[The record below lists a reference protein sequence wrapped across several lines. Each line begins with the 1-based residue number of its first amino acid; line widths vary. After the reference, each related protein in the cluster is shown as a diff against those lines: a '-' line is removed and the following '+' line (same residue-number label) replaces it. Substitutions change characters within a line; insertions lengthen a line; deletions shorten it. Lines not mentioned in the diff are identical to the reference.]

1 VSLLALDRFEE
12 SAVITGTLK
21 IEEDRR
27 EARCSKMVEPDEFF
41 HHSLADE
48 PTRHFFFAEFLHV
61 SLDAIDELI
70 ERRRADRSLLAG
82 FLHSC
87 QQLLALVILAPL
99 VALDYFWKDFFD
111 ALTRCE
117 SALAFEALSAT
128 ADLVTVSAQA
138 RVDHPVG

>member
-1 VSLLALDRFEE
+1 VLDRFEK
-12 SAVITGTLK
+12 SPVVFGALK

-27 EARCSKMVEPDEFF
+27 KARRCKMVEADEFF
-41 HHSLADE
+41 HHSLADQSA
-48 PTRHFFFAEFLHV
+48 RHFLFTEFLHV
-61 SLDAIDELI
+61 SFDAIDELI

-87 QQLLALVILAPL
+87 QQLLALVILASL
-99 VALDYFWKDFFD
+99 VVLDDLWKDFFD

-117 SALAFEALSAT
+117 SALALEALSAA

-138 RVDHPVG
+138 RVDHPVC